1 MTTIPMDRESRSAG
15 WCATL
20 CHQITLLLGKNWA
33 MHKHNL
39 SSTLLQIFLPAIMSA
54 RGTLRTRAQT
64 PLCPAPSMVSHAR
77 AMRPGAVIIIGIF
90 RVDDKFNVEG
100 FNRYTFE
107 LTMQPTVA
115 VQPMPTCTTFSMPS
129 CTTPLAIVHEPA
141 DFAAANAVSGVVS
154 ALLRQNTQILPADLV
169 YYNSSD
175 DLNAAMVA
183 APLSVLAAL
192 HFPPTFNLD
201 TNPSVTV
208 QYNRTAY
215 CLYGSQHCTTP
226 WRDVQLPVQSAVERA
241 ILTEAA
247 GGTDVTL
254 TPGYARFPNP
264 DVSATNARDFG
275 EYVDAIY
282 VLLACIFPLVV
293 QMNQLVQEKELKLKL
308 LMRISGVKDT
318 AMWLSWWIFFLALAI
333 IPSLIWVRAR
343 AAPRGAHKRRTQA
356 AHTRASRT
364 QAAHT
369 RVAHTRGA
377 HGTSPTHP
385 HRNPD
390 SSMHPIARPSDLRG
404 LSPLWC
410 ARALALVRL
419 SSAVSPSSAS
429 K

>member
-1 MTTIPMDRESRSAG
+1 MR
-15 WCATL
+15 
-20 CHQITLLLGKNWA
+20 
-33 MHKHNL
+33 
-39 SSTLLQIFLPAIMSA
+39 
-54 RGTLRTRAQT
+54 RA
-64 PLCPAPSMVSHAR
+64 VV
-77 AMRPGAVIIIGIF
+77 VIAIF
-90 RVDDKFNVEG
+90 RADDLYNLDG
-100 FNRYTFE
+100 FNRYTRQR
-107 LTMQPTVA
+107 TIIDNPAVN
-115 VQPMPTCTTFSMPS
+115 VQPMPTCATFTNPL
-129 CTTPLAIVHEPA
+129 CTTPLAIVHA
-141 DFAAANAVSGVVS
+141 ARDHNAANAVANVVQT
-154 ALLRQNTQILPADLV
+154 LLKQNPQIKASELQYFNTTADI
-169 YYNSSD
+169 
-175 DLNAAMVA
+175 NAAMMA
-183 APLSVLAAL
+183 APLSIIAAL
-192 HFPPTFNLD
+192 HFPASFD
-201 TNPSVTV
+201 FDDNPSVTV